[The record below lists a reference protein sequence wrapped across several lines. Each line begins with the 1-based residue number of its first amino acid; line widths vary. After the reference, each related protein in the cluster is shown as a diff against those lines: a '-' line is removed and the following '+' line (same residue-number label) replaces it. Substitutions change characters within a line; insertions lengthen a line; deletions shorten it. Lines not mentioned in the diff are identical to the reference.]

1 MSVRGRL
8 KTFAV
13 TGFLFAG
20 LEMRRS
26 KYRCWVLA
34 FWSVSVRERLYTFF
48 DAGFLLAGLGV
59 RESKYR
65 LLMWSPCL
73 LVCGCEGAALNL
85 FCCWLLACWPAHE
98 REYIQASDVGCLLA
112 GL

>member
-1 MSVRGRL
+1 MLSVSVRGRL
-8 KTFAV
+8 HA
-13 TGFLFAG
+13 
-20 LEMRRS
+20 
-26 KYRCWVLA
+26 
-34 FWSVSVRERLYTFF
+34 FF
-48 DAGFLLAGLGV
+48 DAGFLFAGLGV

-85 FCCWLLACWPAHE
+85 FCCWAHE